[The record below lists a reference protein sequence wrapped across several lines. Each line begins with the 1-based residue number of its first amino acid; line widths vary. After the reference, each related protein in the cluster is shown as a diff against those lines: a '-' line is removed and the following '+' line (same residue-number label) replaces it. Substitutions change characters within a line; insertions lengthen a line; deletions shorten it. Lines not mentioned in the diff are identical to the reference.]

1 MKRNNGGW
9 RPRMWP
15 NARSDT
21 PAEAGL
27 TLGKHAAQRH
37 QSAARVCQ
45 SANASS
51 GTSCLRPQVW
61 PRLGWKLP
69 WRLECSNAFDASSQ
83 RAAVLLLT
91 SSSFAPKRV

>member
-61 PRLGWKLP
+61 PGCLGWAGSS
-69 WRLECSNAFDASSQ
+69 RGASSVQ
-83 RAAVLLLT
+83 TRLT
-91 SSSFAPKRV
+91 PPASEPPSSY